1 MRDALRCAVTV
12 LSVSLVGCAAL
23 GGAARAPAHAAPAE
37 ASAGEAPAPGAGA
50 PAPAPV
56 AEMRTEMRVLSG
68 EVTAV
73 SDDVAGVVAAIRAHT
88 AEVRGSVA
96 REDVS
101 GDAQHRQASLV
112 LRLPPAAIT
121 GFIDW
126 LGGRAT
132 IDTRHV
138 QDDDVSR
145 RYFDRDVAIRNLEV
159 TLERLRELAR
169 QPDAKL
175 ADVMEVERELT
186 RVRGELETLRG
197 EQRLLADQV
206 ARATLTITLTM
217 NPAVH
222 PEPALKFELVPHL
235 TRLRLVD
242 AGTRAADRFGG
253 GVTVMASR
261 AGSFDFEV
269 LAPRG
274 GDPRSYLFTL
284 ATGLYSDFLGGGQR
298 RFGNPYIGLRAGG
311 AKMNGLGALAYG
323 VDVGVELVRYKNF
336 LVEVSGRAL
345 GLWYNRDSAPKSD
358 LLLEATVGIGVPF

>member
-1 MRDALRCAVTV
+1 MRDAARCAVTV
-12 LSVSLVGCAAL
+12 LSVSLGGCATWGT
-23 GGAARAPAHAAPAE
+23 GGAARAPAETPAAAPAE
-37 ASAGEAPAPGAGA
+37 SFAGATPAPGESA
-50 PAPAPV
+50 PAPAP
-56 AEMRTEMRVLSG
+56 EMRVLSG
-68 EVTAV
+68 EVAAV
-73 SDDVAGVVAAIRAHT
+73 SNDVAGLVAAVRAHT

-101 GDAQHRQASLV
+101 GDAQHRQASMV
-112 LRLPPAAIT
+112 LRLPPPAIT
-121 GFIDW
+121 AFIDW
-126 LGGRAT
+126 LGARAA
-132 IDTRHV
+132 IDSRHV

-145 RYFDRDVAIRNLEV
+145 LFFDRDVAIRNLEV

-186 RVRGELETLRG
+186 RVRGELERLRG

-222 PEPALKFELVPHL
+222 AEPALKFELVPHL

-242 AGTRAADRFGG
+242 AGARAADRFGG

-261 AGSFDFEV
+261 AGSLDVEV

-298 RFGNPYIGLRAGG
+298 RFGNPYIGVRLGG

-336 LVEVSGRAL
+336 LVEVSGRAV
-345 GLWYNRDSAPKSD
+345 GLWYNRDSAPRSD
-358 LLLEATVGIGVPF
+358 VLLEGTVGIGVPF